1 MKAGDF
7 FDELKECEEARGL
20 HTAWELTQRFRR
32 ALPGKAFC
40 PSLRSLSEPDFA
52 EFQRRFEEVFDRL
65 DSVGFIC
72 TLMVSELRS
81 YKAFMAR
88 VYSPTGPHLQIPGDT
103 DRVSG
108 VQDARTVRFGL
119 EAFLF
124 FVDALLEY
132 LSQSLGLVFK
142 RPHDRQV
149 SALVDSLKRTTR
161 NPDADRVVAALEPH
175 RQLWSEIQEKGFR
188 KRLVNVDVGSNAHQH
203 ATLRDIAAHYR
214 ALRLSGLQMTVNRD
228 GRVLVNETLEPGASS
243 YEKPGEFRGRGEG
256 KGITTDCETIRDE
269 LQQMLLA
276 LLDVLVVDPQSEA

>member
-7 FDELKECEEARGL
+7 FNELREFEEAKGL
-20 HTAWELTQRFRR
+20 HTSWDLTQRFRR
-32 ALPGKAFC
+32 ALSGRAFC
-40 PSLRSLSEPDFA
+40 PALRALSEADFT

-72 TLMVSELRS
+72 TVMDSELRS

-88 VYSPTGPHLQIPGDT
+88 VYSPAGPHLQILGDT
-103 DRVSG
+103 DWVSG
-108 VQDARTVRFGL
+108 VQDARTVRFCL

-132 LSQSLGLVFK
+132 LSQSLGLIFK

-149 SALVDSLKRTTR
+149 SALVASLERIMR
-161 NPDADRVVAALEPH
+161 NPDADRIVAALEPH

-188 KRLVNVDVGSNAHQH
+188 KRLVNVDAGSNAHQH

-214 ALRLSGLQMTVNRD
+214 ALRLSGLQMTVNRN
-228 GRVLVNETLEPGASS
+228 GRVLVNEMLEPGASS
-243 YEKPGEFRGRGEG
+243 YEKPGEFRGWGEG
-256 KGITTDCETIRDE
+256 KGITTDCEAIRDE
-269 LQQMLLA
+269 LQQMLMA